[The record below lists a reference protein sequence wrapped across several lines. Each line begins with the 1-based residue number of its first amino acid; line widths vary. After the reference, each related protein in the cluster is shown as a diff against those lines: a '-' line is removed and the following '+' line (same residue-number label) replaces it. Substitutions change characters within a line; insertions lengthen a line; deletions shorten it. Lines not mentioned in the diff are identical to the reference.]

1 MSWECPIT
9 CMCYTTSFDLIFEM
23 CGLTYMSAF
32 VWHHSGA
39 ATADGY

>member
-23 CGLTYMSAF
+23 CDLTHTSAF

-39 ATADGY
+39 ATTDSY